1 MSRTDHDRMDERE
14 PVAVDDIAV
23 DDGVRPALRH
33 VAPRRHA
40 ALSPKAGNDPIELRG
55 DTAVGPTR
63 SVALREDAPA
73 APVRP
78 AGRDAAV
85 RSGANDGDVSGKK
98 RRKRRKRARRAKAIS
113 GNRGVDTLLRNSY
126 RAQLDMLALAATK
139 ANIMIS
145 LNGLLMSLLM
155 LSGAHFLSIDPLYAI
170 PMALFFLGCATATV
184 FAVLAARPDVSSDTH
199 ELDAFERDDAR
210 LLHFEEFSDLDESQY
225 IGAMTRMLSDPSRVY
240 RGMLAHMHVLGG
252 MADRKYQR
260 LYYSYTVFMI
270 GFVLAACALVVVQ
283 GVAWF
288 GVPATA

>member
-14 PVAVDDIAV
+14 PIAV
-23 DDGVRPALRH
+23 DDGVLPALRQ

-55 DTAVGPTR
+55 DTALGPSR
-63 SVALREDAPA
+63 SVPLREDAPA
-73 APVRP
+73 APARP
-78 AGRDAAV
+78 ADPAANPAARPDAKGD
-85 RSGANDGDVSGKK
+85 GAPRKKRKK
-98 RRKRRKRARRAKAIS
+98 RRKKAGSAKAIS

-288 GVPATA
+288 GMPATA